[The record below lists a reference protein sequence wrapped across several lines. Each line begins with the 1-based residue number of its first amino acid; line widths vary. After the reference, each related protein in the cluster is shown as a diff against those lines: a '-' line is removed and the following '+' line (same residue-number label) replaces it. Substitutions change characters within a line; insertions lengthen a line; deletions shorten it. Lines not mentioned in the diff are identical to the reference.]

1 MSDASRARPDGAA
14 AAVEHGV
21 AEVNGVRLHYESA
34 GAGDPVVFVHGGGAS
49 LRFWRDELPAF
60 SGKHRVV
67 SYSRRYATPNRNPP
81 VGDYNAVVDARDLE
95 ALIEALLPPPVH
107 IIAASIGACA
117 ALFLTVRRPELV
129 RSLVIA
135 EPPMLRWANRTAPGQ
150 IAFAEFMRR
159 AWEPTRAAFRDEGAE
174 AGMRILLDHFVAP
187 GTLDGLRPYVRA
199 RVLENSSDWQ
209 ALAESSAP
217 FPDMDPGDV
226 ARIRAPVLMLRAD
239 GTLPMHRIVDDELEQ
254 MLPAHEA
261 VRIRDA
267 SHDMWADAPDQC
279 RVATLQFLARIEK
292 GGQ

>member
-1 MSDASRARPDGAA
+1 MSDASLAHPQGGVAA
-14 AAVEHGV
+14 LEPGV
-21 AEVNGVRLHYESA
+21 AEVNGMRLHYESA
-34 GAGDPVVFVHGGGAS
+34 GAGVPLVFVHGGGAS
-49 LRFWRDELPAF
+49 LHYWRDELPAF
-60 SGKHRVV
+60 SSKYRVL

-95 ALIEALLPPPVH
+95 ALIEALLSPPVH
-107 IIAASIGACA
+107 LVAASIGACA
-117 ALFLTVRRPELV
+117 ALFLTARRPELV

-135 EPPMLRWANRTAPGQ
+135 EPPMLRWANRTAAGQ

-159 AWEPTRAAFRDEGAE
+159 AWEPTRAAFRDEGSE
-174 AGMRILLDHFVAP
+174 GGMRILLDHFVAP
-187 GTLDGLRPYVRA
+187 DTLDNLGPHVRA

-209 ALAESSAP
+209 ALAESSVP

-254 MLPAHEA
+254 MLPTHET

-267 SHDMWADAPDQC
+267 SHDMWADAPEQC
-279 RVATLQFLARIEK
+279 RAATLAFLARIEA
-292 GGQ
+292 GRR